1 MKVEYF
7 GYNIH
12 VSQFQDEEDKYAA
25 MIEDIPEEFLTMETE
40 ASMNTI
46 TRGGDMKGGV
56 KTDTVQRDGVTKLAT
71 RGSSSSSALRT
82 DLYQENMTDVK
93 QTKNNSSSLKLQS
106 NNSSRSKSTSSLS
119 RKRESNYNKLTDSS
133 SASTLKND
141 YGMSLSERLGQRP
154 GVTEGQ
160 GSGVIRGDDDVLKPV
175 SKRARL
181 ELETSV
187 KPEVMTGPY
196 TNLSFLKDFHPDSP
210 TKVKVKV
217 YIRTLTG
224 KLEYK
229 TGVWSVSARL
239 NDGTA
244 SMDVDLG
251 DEVYH
256 CLFITD
262 CMWSTRNTKE
272 WFC

>member
-1 MKVEYF
+1 MKVGYC

-25 MIEDIPEEFLTMETE
+25 MIQDIPEEFLTMETE

-56 KTDTVQRDGVTKLAT
+56 KIDTVQRDGVTKLAT

-119 RKRESNYNKLTDSS
+119 IKRESNYNKLTNSS

-141 YGMSLSERLGQRP
+141 YDMSLSERLGQRP
-154 GVTEGQ
+154 GVTGQ
-160 GSGVIRGDDDVLKPV
+160 GSGVIRGDDVLKPV

-187 KPEVMTGPY
+187 KPEVMTRPY

-256 CLFITD
+256 CLFIT
-262 CMWSTRNTKE
+262 E
-272 WFC
+272 L